1 MPHDILL
8 PRLSPISG
16 SVPPLQAYS
25 PPLRCCRDGEAF
37 NQAFSPHWDSLIPCC
52 SPQTKPQKA
61 HWSSSV
67 CASGTPCMENTIN
80 SMCVR
85 VCGFADVRVSFCVCL
100 HLCLCV
106 FHSQPLFHVK
116 FIIQCTASRAQSV
129 CSVFSTM
136 VVSVPGAGVGAVGV
150 VSVSSLFPG
159 PGPLPQTHRL
169 SGLLRSLQLH

>member
-1 MPHDILL
+1 
-8 PRLSPISG
+8 
-16 SVPPLQAYS
+16 
-25 PPLRCCRDGEAF
+25 
-37 NQAFSPHWDSLIPCC
+37 
-52 SPQTKPQKA
+52 
-61 HWSSSV
+61 
-67 CASGTPCMENTIN
+67 MENTIN

-136 VVSVPGAGVGAVGV
+136 VASVPDAGVGAVGV
-150 VSVSSLFPG
+150 VSVPALGVSALGLSLSG
-159 PGPLPQTHRL
+159 PDRGL
-169 SGLLRSLQLH
+169 SGLLRPLQLH